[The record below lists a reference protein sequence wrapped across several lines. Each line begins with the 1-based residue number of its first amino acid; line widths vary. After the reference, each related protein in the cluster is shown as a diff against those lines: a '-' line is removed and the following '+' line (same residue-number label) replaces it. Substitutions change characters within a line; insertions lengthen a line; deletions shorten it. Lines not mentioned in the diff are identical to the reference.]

1 MVHPGSISPHATAVA
16 GVMVSSGTGTT
27 DPEKYSRGISY
38 NATVRAYSL
47 TNFTTTFSN
56 EAANHRRLANNSYEI
71 KAGWGKNGD
80 DWIWYGNPVSTPT
93 EDWKFG
99 AYMGGTVDGA
109 ITPLKLDEQAFNAKY
124 TLMVFPSGNAR
135 GVGPQL
141 GETFYRAG
149 SSTPEMNITTLVNGG
164 TEGYDTLSPSACA
177 KNVLTVGGINA
188 IPEGEVGPNLV
199 SLYQKSSCGPTDDGR
214 IKPEVVAAATATN
227 PSLLYLLSHDPFAPN
242 SPSYQTSEGT
252 SYAAAAVTAG
262 LSLVLEER
270 NNICSTWENPPAG
283 QERYPFQSS
292 TLRALAVHTAMPATY
307 SPGPSFKYG
316 YGVFNA
322 KGAVDLMKADAS
334 TNSKPFIKEVYLPK
348 RSSYL
353 TNDVIHFS
361 VRAANASTPM
371 KVTIA
376 WTDRARSAQTT
387 GSLDETTKRLS
398 NNLDLRVYPPGV
410 TNYTPN
416 ASTTFKPFILDPSN
430 PGAPATTGNDTV
442 NNLEQVV
449 VNVPNTNGVYTIRV
463 ERAANSPGVD
473 AQWASIILS
482 GVVIP
487 EEEAPEITC
496 FRRLNNNEVELTW
509 KGVVGGRYTI
519 QTTTAIEDVNNP
531 WIDLP
536 GTTSLSAYKE
546 LMSTKVLIDG
556 PKRFFR
562 IKRLY

>member
-1 MVHPGSISPHATAVA
+1 
-16 GVMVSSGTGTT
+16 
-27 DPEKYSRGISY
+27 
-38 NATVRAYSL
+38 
-47 TNFTTTFSN
+47 
-56 EAANHRRLANNSYEI
+56 
-71 KAGWGKNGD
+71 
-80 DWIWYGNPVSTPT
+80 
-93 EDWKFG
+93 
-99 AYMGGTVDGA
+99 
-109 ITPLKLDEQAFNAKY
+109 
-124 TLMVFPSGNAR
+124 MVFPSGNAR

-149 SSTPEMNITTLVNGG
+149 SSTPEMNITTLINGG

-283 QERYPFQSS
+283 QERYPLQSS
-292 TLRALAVHTAMPATY
+292 TLRALAVHTAMPATS

-322 KGAVDLMKADAS
+322 KGAVELMKADAS
-334 TNSKPFIKEVYLPK
+334 TNSKPFIKEVYLPA
-348 RSSYL
+348 RTSYL

-361 VRAANASTPM
+361 VRAANVNIPM

-376 WTDRARSAQTT
+376 WTDKARSAQTT
-387 GSLDETTKRLS
+387 GGLDETTKRLS
-398 NNLDLRVYPPGV
+398 NDLDLRVYPPGV

-416 ASTTFKPFILDPSN
+416 ASTTFKPFTLNPSN
-430 PGAPATTGNDTV
+430 PGAPATTGNDSV

-449 VNVPNTNGVYTIRV
+449 VNIPNTNGVYTIRV

-473 AQWASIILS
+473 EQWTSIILS
-482 GVVIP
+482 GVVVP
-487 EEEAPEITC
+487 EDQAPEITG
-496 FRRLNNNEVELTW
+496 FRRLNNDRIELTW
-509 KGVVGGRYTI
+509 KALAGGIYRI
-519 QTTTAIEDVNNP
+519 QGATSVMGP
-531 WIDLP
+531 WVDLIITSGQSSIDP
-536 GTTSLSAYKE
+536 YSISFSAYKE
-546 LMSTKVLIDG
+546 LMTTTAQKTSSSQN
-556 PKRFFR
+556 FFR
-562 IKRLY
+562 VKRIY